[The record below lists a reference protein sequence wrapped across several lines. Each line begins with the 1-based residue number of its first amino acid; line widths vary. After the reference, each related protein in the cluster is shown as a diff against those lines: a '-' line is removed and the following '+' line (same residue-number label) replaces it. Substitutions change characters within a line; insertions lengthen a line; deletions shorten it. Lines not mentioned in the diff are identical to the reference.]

1 MVSVPANM
9 NMSDR
14 PSKNKPRKRV
24 NTAEKRASHNLVER
38 QRREQLNGRFLD
50 LARLLP
56 SLATQ
61 KRPSKS
67 AIVNGSIHHLTD
79 QRNARLIAAREL
91 RALFTESQDM
101 LKELNEYRVQG
112 GKEAKTSMGW
122 TEGMR
127 EVVKVEDE
135 TFGTFTSFDED
146 GPDGQVGGDNDDGD
160 VDYEGNVAPQFSMGH
175 VDMASMYSGNVA
187 MPGMHGGY
195 PHAAMF
201 MHNNA
206 VKQEHEMQRMASTL
220 NRQSS
225 FSSSSASAQEEM
237 SARQQAM
244 MMMRHGTT
252 SGQELS
258 TGDDISPSAIHGPSV
273 ASDMMGGMGQEYY
286 MSPQTGLGFAYN
298 GMNDIAFGDK
308 VSTWTQQQQM
318 LFQMAQQRRATVP
331 AHVNQSNWMD
341 PGMPQD
347 VGALAAARSQ
357 SLSQYANSTLPSQLT
372 AAHVTLLARQPH
384 LAAAVFPP
392 ACSSNDFAASAGL
405 PEYIHEAA
413 RLALLSQH
421 NAASGNAF
429 EQWQKTNKT
438 MNYPLPTPPISSSA
452 PSAMINLHT
461 TPTSTTSGSSPGS
474 SNPPTV
480 SASAVREG
488 FRNGMSLGMG
498 IGLGVVP
505 SWSTEM
511 EGFA

>member
-1 MVSVPANM
+1 MVSVPANI

-91 RALFTESQDM
+91 RALFNESQDM
-101 LKELNEYRVQG
+101 LKELNEYRVHA

-122 TEGMR
+122 SEGMR

-135 TFGTFTSFDED
+135 TFGTFTSFDEE
-146 GPDGQVGGDNDDGD
+146 GPDGQDGGDNDDGD
-160 VDYEGNVAPQFSMGH
+160 VEYEGNVAPQFDMGH
-175 VDMASMYSGNVA
+175 VNMANMYGGNIS
-187 MPGMHGGY
+187 MPGMHSGY

-201 MHNNA
+201 MHDSA
-206 VKQEHEMQRMASTL
+206 VKHEHERQRMASAL

-225 FSSSSASAQEEM
+225 FSSSSTSAQEEM

-244 MMMRHGTT
+244 LMMRHVAT

-258 TGDDISPSAIHGPSV
+258 SGDDISPSALHGPIV
-273 ASDMMGGMGQEYY
+273 ASDMMAGIGQEYF
-286 MSPQTGLGFAYN
+286 MSSQAVNGFAYN
-298 GMNDIAFGDK
+298 GMNDMAFGDK
-308 VSTWTQQQQM
+308 VSTWTQQQQL
-318 LFQMAQQRRATVP
+318 LFQMNQQRRDTVP
-331 AHVNQSNWMD
+331 SHPNQSNWMD
-341 PGMPQD
+341 SGMPQD
-347 VGALAAARSQ
+347 VGALVAARSHG
-357 SLSQYANSTLPSQLT
+357 LSQYANNTLPSQLT

-392 ACSSNDFAASAGL
+392 ACSNNDFTVSAGL
-405 PEYIHEAA
+405 PEYNHEAA
-413 RLALLSQH
+413 RLAMLSQH
-421 NAASGNAF
+421 NTASGNAF
-429 EQWQKTNKT
+429 EQWQKVNRT
-438 MNYPLPTPPISSSA
+438 MNYSLPTPPIPSSA
-452 PSAMINLHT
+452 PSAMVNVHA

-480 SASAVREG
+480 SELRDALRA
-488 FRNGMSLGMG
+488 GMSYGMG
-498 IGLGVVP
+498 IGLGVAP
-505 SWSTEM
+505 TWSTEM

>member
-1 MVSVPANM
+1 MVAVPANM

-101 LKELNEYRVQG
+101 LKELNEYRVQA
-112 GKEAKTSMGW
+112 GKESKTFMGW

-146 GPDGQVGGDNDDGD
+146 GPDGQDGGDNDDGD
-160 VDYEGNVAPQFSMGH
+160 VDYEGNVVPQFDMGH
-175 VDMASMYSGNVA
+175 VNTNNMYGGNLS
-187 MPGMHGGY
+187 MPGMHGAF
-195 PHAAMF
+195 PHAVMF

-206 VKQEHEMQRMASTL
+206 VKQEHERQRMPSAL

-225 FSSSSASAQEEM
+225 FSSSSASPQEEM
-237 SARQQAM
+237 SAQQQAM
-244 MMMRHGTT
+244 MMMRHAAF
-252 SGQELS
+252 SGQEFS
-258 TGDDISPSAIHGPSV
+258 SSSDDISPSAIHGPIA
-273 ASDMMGGMGQEYY
+273 ASDMMAGIGQEYL
-286 MSPQTGLGFAYN
+286 MSPQTGNGYAFN
-298 GMNDIAFGDK
+298 GMNDMAFGDK

-318 LFQMAQQRRATVP
+318 LFHMAQQRRGTVP
-331 AHVNQSNWMD
+331 GHANQSNWMD
-341 PGMPQD
+341 SGMSQSI
-347 VGALAAARSQ
+347 GALAATRSQ
-357 SLSQYANSTLPSQLT
+357 SLSQYPNNTLPSQLT

-392 ACSSNDFAASAGL
+392 ACSTEFASSAGL
-405 PEYIHEAA
+405 PEYNFDAA
-413 RLALLSQH
+413 RVAMLSQH
-421 NAASGNAF
+421 NASSGNAF
-429 EQWQKTNKT
+429 EQWQKAGRPL
-438 MNYPLPTPPISSSA
+438 NYSMPSPPIPSSM
-452 PSAMINLHT
+452 PSAMMNVHA
-461 TPTSTTSGSSPGS
+461 TPTSTTSGSSPS
-474 SNPPTV
+474 SMIPPTV
-480 SASAVREG
+480 SELREAVRV
-488 FRNGMSLGMG
+488 GMG
-498 IGLGVVP
+498 IGLGMP
-505 SWSTEM
+505 TWTTEM
-511 EGFA
+511 ESFA